1 MRKESKLLLGIITV
15 PAVLIISATL
25 AIEIHPAWGI
35 PGLIAAGVAGSFLQR
50 VYGK

>member
-1 MRKESKLLLGIITV
+1 MRRESRLLLGLITI
-15 PAVLIISATL
+15 PAVIIISATL

-35 PGLIAAGVAGSFLQR
+35 PGLIAAGIAGSFLQR